1 VALLRSALLVLP
13 LVALATPLSAQTV
26 QQDYEAAQQALDA
39 KDIAAARA
47 RFEAL
52 LKRLPPNSKGR
63 SMGVVKARLGATL
76 VMDGEQEAAIPLL
89 TEAMAIFGKDTPA
102 DVSERAE
109 ALTDRARAHEA
120 LGQFTLAAADYH
132 AAHDLLKPEP
142 GSNANILL
150 QSGLGRSLV
159 WTNPDEARRVL
170 DGLIALPDETW
181 GKDKR
186 GIALIHSLRGR
197 VELNDDKPLAAMRF
211 FREALSLAGGGTT
224 VKADL
229 TDVRVRADAA
239 IAAYLLGRK
248 DDHQKFVAF
257 SGGGSLVT
265 QGLSSAQAIALPSC
279 GGASGL
285 SPDDVA
291 VVEFAIHPDGRVR
304 TVQPIFVK
312 RADGKRPNGDGSG
325 PETQFVQAL
334 RDWYWKPGGLEKVN
348 PFWRQALRVEVR
360 CTNTRMP
367 SRLESRSVAVD
378 VQERLLPL
386 GIRPMPDMTDS
397 DAARLPLEKAELE
410 ARLKTDGPESVQ
422 LVAPLRRLAYNNAA
436 ATDARI
442 GWMQRAM
449 ALLQQANADPGVLAY
464 MRDGLL
470 QLQTLEER
478 DGLRLYRVALAP
490 LLAEESAARPYAR
503 TTQMLRLNQAAALQE
518 TGAPA
523 EAQAVLEAVIGT
535 PEAQLGRVDP
545 IRTSALLRLSNIA
558 AARNDTAAA
567 AKALAAT
574 GLTPE
579 QCALVDVRPK
589 MENRKVA
596 SSIFPEDARRW
607 GSGGMTTVEYD
618 IGTDGTPVNA
628 RTVMAAPPFVFGEA
642 TQKGAMALRYQPVFR
657 PGNAVGCTG
666 ETQNF
671 RFMVGDAPPQS

>member
-1 VALLRSALLVLP
+1 MLRSALLVLP
-13 LVALATPLSAQTV
+13 LVALAAPLSAQTSV

-39 KDIAAARA
+39 KDIPGARA

-102 DVSERAE
+102 DVSERVE

-120 LGQFTLAAADYH
+120 LGQFTLAAADYR

-159 WTNPDEARRVL
+159 WTDADEARRVL
-170 DGLIALPDETW
+170 DALIALPDDTW
-181 GKDKR
+181 GTDKR

-197 VELNDDKPLAAMRF
+197 VELNDGKPEEAMRH
-211 FREALSLAGGGTT
+211 FRKALSLAGGGTT
-224 VKADL
+224 VKIDL
-229 TDVRVRADAA
+229 ADVRVRADAA
-239 IAAYLLGRK
+239 IAAYLLRHTA
-248 DDHQKFVAF
+248 DHQKFVAF
-257 SGGGSLVT
+257 SGGGSLMT
-265 QGLSSAQAIALPSC
+265 QGLSRAESINLPQC
-279 GGASGL
+279 GAATGL
-285 SPDDVA
+285 LPDDVA
-291 VVEFAIHPDGRVR
+291 VVEFAIHQDGRVR
-304 TVQPIFVK
+304 TAQPIYVK
-312 RADGKRPNGDGSG
+312 RADGRRPDGAGTG
-325 PETQFVQAL
+325 PETQFVQAV
-334 RDWYWKPGGLEKVN
+334 RNWYWKPDGLEKVN
-348 PFWRQALRVEVR
+348 PFWRQVLRVEVR
-360 CTNTRMP
+360 CSNARAP
-367 SRLESRSVAVD
+367 SRLETQSVAAEVD
-378 VQERLLPL
+378 EKFIPL
-386 GIRPMPDMTDS
+386 GIRPMADMPDS
-397 DAARLPLEKAELE
+397 DAARLPLEKAELD
-410 ARLKTDGPESVQ
+410 ARLKADGPESVQ
-422 LVAPLRRLAYNNAA
+422 LVAPLRRLATNDAA
-436 ATDARI
+436 PTSARAD
-442 GWMQRAM
+442 WMARTIQ
-449 ALLQQANADPGVLAY
+449 LLQKANADPGALAY
-464 MRDGLL
+464 LRDQHL
-470 QLQTLEER
+470 QLQSQDKQEYLKS
-478 DGLRLYRVALAP
+478 YRAALAP

-503 TTQMLRLNQAAALQE
+503 TTQLLRLNQAAALQE
-518 TGAPA
+518 TGAPV
-523 EAQAVLEAVIGT
+523 EAQAVLEAVVAT
-535 PEAQLGRVDP
+535 PEAQLTRADP
-545 IRTSALLRLSNIA
+545 IRTAALLRLSNIA

-618 IGTDGTPVNA
+618 IGTGGKPVNA

-642 TQKGAMALRYQPVFR
+642 TQKGAMGLRYQPVFR
-657 PGNAVGCTG
+657 PGNTVGCTG

-671 RFMVGDAPPQS
+671 RFIVGEYLPKS